1 MRESADFPPGFS
13 FCGATGLRRGE
24 AGLALFANAMVVDP
38 PAFPIGTVD
47 CLHFNGSNIER

>member
-1 MRESADFPPGFS
+1 MREAADFPRS
-13 FCGATGLRRGE
+13 FPFCRGAGLRREG
-24 AGLALFANAMVVDP
+24 ADLAFLANSMVADT

>member
-1 MRESADFPPGFS
+1 MRESADFPRS
-13 FCGATGLRRGE
+13 FPFCRGACLRREG
-24 AGLALFANAMVVDP
+24 ADLAFLANSMVADT